1 MTMNATEKK
10 NIAKAL
16 LEAASALEAA
26 SDERPG
32 GKVMPTVEAFLFM
45 LTSRLTQYDMRLSM
59 KDGNIYRLGLLFA
72 ALEKV
77 RKDVLDVAKSQEPE
91 ALERLKQ
98 SLNTRF
104 KTLKPV
110 DRTIKDIDAFLA
122 TGKPPR
128 FPLAVAPK
136 GEVAASMDDEP
147 LVPIKPIDKR
157 ITVTLDDG
165 EPITLFDLIEL
176 NNSAGNNGLAD
187 EEIDDI
193 RKLAVGATT
202 IVGGGAGAAFEVKR
216 VK

>member
-1 MTMNATEKK
+1 MTPNEKK
-10 NIAKAL
+10 NVAKAL

-32 GKVMPTVEAFLFM
+32 GKVAPTVEAFLFM

-77 RKDVLDVAKSQEPE
+77 RKDVQDVAKSQEPQ
-91 ALERLKQ
+91 ALEKLKQ

-110 DRTIKDIDAFLA
+110 DRTIRDIDAFLA
-122 TGKPPR
+122 TGKTPR
-128 FPLAVAPK
+128 FPIAVAPK
-136 GEVAASMDDEP
+136 GEMAASLDEEP
-147 LVPIKPIDKR
+147 LVPPKPIDKR
-157 ITVTLDDG
+157 ITVTLDDQ
-165 EPITLFDLIEL
+165 EPITLAALIEL
-176 NNSAGNNGLAD
+176 NNSNGD
-187 EEIDDI
+187 NGIMPEEVDDI
-193 RKLAVGATT
+193 RKLKVGETT
-202 IVGGGAGAAFEVKR
+202 IIGGGAGASFEVKR